1 MEGTYFFEPGTAGW
15 DEAWRLFRTYVV
27 CEIGQNGG
35 RRTAYQNLKKF
46 CREDNQAIPS
56 ASVKRLME
64 IVLNGLD
71 PSEDVLVQP
80 SKVLVGETW
89 QYLGAFKDES
99 GHWKHEFRHR
109 HWDLHGGRAVFHF
122 SCHTPV
128 PVSRPVPAGFKDNGE
143 PF

>member
-1 MEGTYFFEPGTAGW
+1 MEGFHFFEPGTSGW
-15 DEAWRLFRTYVV
+15 DEAWKQFETSMRGEL
-27 CEIGQNGG
+27 GQNAG
-35 RRTAYQNLKKF
+35 RRTAYQSLKKL

-56 ASVKRLME
+56 ESVKRLMQ
-64 IVLNGLD
+64 IVLEGMTDD
-71 PSEDVLVQP
+71 PLVQP

-89 QYLGAFKDES
+89 QYTGSFRDET

-109 HWDLHGGRAVFHF
+109 HSDIHGGRAVFHF

-128 PVSRPVPAGFKDNGE
+128 PVARPVSVPAGFVDNGD